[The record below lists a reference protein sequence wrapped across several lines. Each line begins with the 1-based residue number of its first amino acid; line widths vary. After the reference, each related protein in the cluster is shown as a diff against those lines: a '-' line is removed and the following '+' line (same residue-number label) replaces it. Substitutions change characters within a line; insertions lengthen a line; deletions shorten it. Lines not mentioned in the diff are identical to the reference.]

1 MHRILILGP
10 QGCGKGTQAN
20 ILAERLHIPQI
31 SMGHLLR
38 ETAAGTGRLA
48 EEVRAIQ
55 QAGKLVPG
63 ELTFRVLAERLA
75 QPDVVDGYILDGMP
89 RNEEQYIEF
98 AKVITP
104 TAVIVINVPRE
115 ISLTRLLKRA
125 QEEHR
130 ADDTPE
136 TIEQRLRIYENDTK
150 PMLDHY
156 RALGLV
162 REVDGSGTIQE
173 VADSIFNV
181 CTEKGGC

>member
-10 QGCGKGTQAN
+10 QGCGKGTQAA
-20 ILAERLHIPQI
+20 ILSERLGIPQL

-38 ETAAGTGRLA
+38 EAAEGTGPLA
-48 EEVRAIQ
+48 DEIRAIQ
-55 QAGKLVPG
+55 HAGKLVPG
-63 ELTFRVLAERLA
+63 HLTFRVLAERLA
-75 QPDVVDGYILDGMP
+75 QHDVDRGYILDGVP
-89 RNEEQYIEF
+89 RNEEQYLEF

-115 ISLTRLLKRA
+115 ISLERLLKRA

-136 TIEQRLRIYENDTK
+136 AIEQRLRIYENDTK

-156 RALGLV
+156 RAMGLV